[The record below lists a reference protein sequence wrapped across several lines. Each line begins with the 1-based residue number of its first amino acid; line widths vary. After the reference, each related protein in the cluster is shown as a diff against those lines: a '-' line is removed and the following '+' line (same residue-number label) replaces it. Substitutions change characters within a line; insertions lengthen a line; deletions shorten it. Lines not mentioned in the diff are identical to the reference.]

1 MTVGRGSSIGHA
13 GSDWLVELGWR
24 IVDQVPKQPQHQLTD
39 DGQRH
44 EAEPFERG
52 LLGYATSAWAIR
64 VRVAQSWSRGGWSCG
79 RSVLVSRTT

>member
-1 MTVGRGSSIGHA
+1 LGTLAPTGWSN
-13 GSDWLVELGWR
+13 WGWR
-24 IVDQVPKQPQHQLTD
+24 ILDQVPKQQHQHQAED

-44 EAEPFERG
+44 EAEPFDRG

-64 VRVAQSWSRGGWSCG
+64 VRVAQSWSRGGWPCG